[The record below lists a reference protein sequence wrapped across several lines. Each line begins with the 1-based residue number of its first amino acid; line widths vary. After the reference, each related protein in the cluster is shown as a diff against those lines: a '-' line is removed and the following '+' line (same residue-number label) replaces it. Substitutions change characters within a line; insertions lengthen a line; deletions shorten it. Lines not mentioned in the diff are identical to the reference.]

1 MVVMSLPAAILR
13 RAALSHGL
21 VRRSDLVAAG
31 LSASAIDRLVARGA
45 LDRLYPGVY
54 RIGGAPRTWVQH
66 LLATCW
72 ATAGVASHRAAARLW
87 GVELATAAPLEVA
100 VARARSPRPAGVVV
114 HRSSDLEPGRT
125 SRRDRVPV
133 TDPLRMLADLG
144 AVADAHQV
152 AQALDSCL
160 VSRLVTVEGAKA
172 ELARVSVRGRRG
184 AGVLRDVLADW
195 PLAGQRPESV
205 LEVRFAR
212 LCRRAGLPRPT
223 YQHEVV
229 VGGRR
234 RRIDFCYPSR
244 LVAIEVDGLA
254 SRVDPLVFRDE
265 RTRQNELMLAGWSV
279 VRFTWFD
286 VVHRPQHV
294 VSTLSAVL
302 GARIPA

>member
-21 VRRSDLVAAG
+21 VRRTELVAAG
-31 LSASAIDRLVARGA
+31 LSASAIDRLVVSGTLERIH
-45 LDRLYPGVY
+45 PGVF
-54 RIGGAPRTWVQH
+54 RVGGAPRTWVQR

-72 ATAGVASHRAAARLW
+72 ATGGVASHRAAARLW
-87 GVELATAAPLEVA
+87 GVELATAAPLEVM
-100 VARARSPRPAGVVV
+100 VARERSPRPGGVIV
-114 HRSSDLEPGRT
+114 HRSSDIQPDRT
-125 SRRDRVPV
+125 SRRDRVPI

-144 AVADAHQV
+144 AVVGAHDV
-152 AQALDSCL
+152 AQALDCCL

-172 ELARVSVRGRRG
+172 ELTRVSARGRRG
-184 AGVLRDVLADW
+184 AGVLRAVLEDW
-195 PLAGQRPESV
+195 PLAGERPESV
-205 LEVRFAR
+205 LEARFAR

-223 YQHEVV
+223 FQHEVV

-234 RRIDFCYPSR
+234 RRIDFAYPSR
-244 LVAIEVDGLA
+244 AIAVEVDGLA
-254 SRVDPLVFRDE
+254 SRVDPRVFRDE
-265 RTRQNELMLAGWSV
+265 RARQNDLVLAGWSV

-294 VSTLSAVL
+294 ASTLRAVL